1 MLSERSSSLAVTPLT
16 LRTML
21 TRDLASRAIR
31 YIRQEAPRRECDPPF
46 RPHCNGL
53 IDGRCCRLVPAAI
66 FWFTSIT
73 SSRARD
79 VDFRFA
85 LTSGSYR
92 GRSEPSQWGQ
102 KRKRE
107 VSDVSGPTHGRLAR
121 LPHCFIL
128 SPLTD
133 DLVQKYYERLN
144 NIFVLR
150 GKSPA

>member
-53 IDGRCCRLVPAAI
+53 IDGRCCSLVPAAI

-73 SSRARD
+73 SFRARD
-79 VDFRFA
+79 ADFRFA

-92 GRSEPSQWGQ
+92 GRNEIFPELMQSGKPLIRSPRPRVQ
-102 KRKRE
+102 RKADRHVE
-107 VSDVSGPTHGRLAR
+107 A
-121 LPHCFIL
+121 
-128 SPLTD
+128 
-133 DLVQKYYERLN
+133 ERLGR
-144 NIFVLR
+144 FGLGASWYLVGR
-150 GKSPA
+150 